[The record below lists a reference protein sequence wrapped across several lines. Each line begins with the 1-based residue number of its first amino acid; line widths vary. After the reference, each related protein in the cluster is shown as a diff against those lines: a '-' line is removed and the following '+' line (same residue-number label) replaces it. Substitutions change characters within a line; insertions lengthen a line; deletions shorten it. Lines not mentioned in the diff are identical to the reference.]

1 MPHTQKQVKQPPARA
16 SPTSKGQ
23 RHGCDFFESSK
34 TINPRLLL
42 PESSKTLAMPES
54 FETLAMPESSEAFVM
69 LESSRTFPP
78 LASRQAFQVLAS
90 REAVL
95 ASREANI
102 YICMF
107 ITVGPYE
114 KAVSGPGGGEREKG
128 GHVLRD
134 TTSRG
139 LCVRYYV
146 ASPAL
151 PGG

>member
-42 PESSKTLAMPES
+42 LESSKTLAMPES

-78 LASRQAFQVLAS
+78 LASRQAFQAS